1 MSERPPRSLAR
12 SDIRR
17 SFNGAA
23 NTYDQFAV
31 LQRAVDERLCARL
44 NFVQLNPQRIV
55 DLGAGTGMA
64 ARRLQTKYTK
74 AQMLLIDLAPAM
86 LQRAR
91 AQRRRWRSR
100 ELYVCADATALALQS
115 GTADLIYSNLMLQWC
130 EDLVAVFG
138 ECRRCLRPGGLLLF
152 STLGPNTLKELR
164 AAWATVDARPHVNVF
179 LDMHDVGDQLI
190 KSGFTSPVLEREDL
204 TLTYQNALALMR
216 DLKGIGARNA
226 HLERARGM
234 TGKATLTAVQA
245 GYEPFRRQGAL
256 PATYEVV
263 YGHAWAPMLDSRL
276 QDGSTVAT
284 FPFNRLTRRG
294 V

>member
-31 LQRAVDERLCARL
+31 LQREVDERLCARL

-55 DLGAGTGMA
+55 DLGAGTGVA

-91 AQRRRWRSR
+91 TQRRRWRSR
-100 ELYVCADATALALQS
+100 EMYVCADATALAMQS
-115 GTADLIYSNLMLQWC
+115 GTVDLIYSNLMLQWC
-130 EDLVAVFG
+130 EDLAVVFG

-164 AAWATVDARPHVNVF
+164 AAWATVDARPHVNTF

-204 TLTYQNALALMR
+204 ILTYQNALALMR
-216 DLKGIGARNA
+216 DLKGTGAGNA
-226 HLERARGM
+226 HLERSRGM
-234 TGKATLTAVQA
+234 TGKATLAAVQA
-245 GYEPFRRQGAL
+245 GYERFRRQGAL